1 MSAFLLAQTGH
12 SLPLAPYP
20 VVVGSDPSAQVPV
33 RADLGIAP
41 QHYQIQPAPGQNGHW
56 VVSLL
61 PEQPVQ
67 VNGQP
72 VPHALLR
79 DGDVITAGAL
89 HLMYRAAVAEAPV
102 MAATMPMAMPALPSM
117 PPPMPPPPPQEP
129 AAPPADMDAPRSG
142 YRIPGAPAPG
152 TALEEN
158 LDYLS
163 EGARQKILRERTM
176 KEAAQRTQQQLE
188 ALKVEQHFGYACI
201 GAVIAIALG
210 MLLYTRLDN
219 MSLKLWLPG
228 TALLGQFLGWII
240 RRTGKGQE
248 RRFGVLAAATGMI
261 AIATANFI
269 QYSSEKNEFQAE
281 QEAAVAEESEYS
293 EDTAPEG
300 IAERLVKQKIDSM
313 TADMKDNMK
322 SHIKTM
328 LRENLT
334 ALREEDP
341 LFLARI
347 RRNYPELLEEL
358 RIEDPALYRQI
369 TTPLAAEQPP
379 PDPTLAYIE
388 EPAPAIPEMTT
399 EEEDAALAAE
409 EAAAEA
415 EFKEQME
422 QFEAEYGETAQAVGK
437 AVEAGVGLVLFAWIL
452 FNPKSLVAYFIIGG
466 AAYRAAFRYLSSE
479 EASRLHL
486 GGERQQDM
494 SGKSL
499 KERMQMNRTS

>member
-12 SLPLAPYP
+12 SLPLPPDP

-33 RADLGIAP
+33 RADLGIAAR
-41 QHYQIQPAPGQNGHW
+41 HYQIQSDPGQNGHW

-61 PEQPVQ
+61 PEHPVQ

-102 MAATMPMAMPALPSM
+102 MAATMPMAMPAMPSM
-117 PPPMPPPPPQEP
+117 PPPPPPMPPPPPQEP
-129 AAPPADMDAPRSG
+129 SAPPAEMDAPRSG

-163 EGARQKILRERTM
+163 EGARQKILRERMM
-176 KEAAQRTQQQLE
+176 KESMARTQQQFD
-188 ALKVEQHFGYACI
+188 ALKVEQNFGRACL
-201 GAVIAIALG
+201 GA
-210 MLLYTRLDN
+210 LLVLAVGSFLYLRLDH
-219 MSLKLWLPG
+219 MSIKLWLPG

-248 RRFGVLAAATGMI
+248 RRFGLLAGAAAMLCVSAAGLLDYR
-261 AIATANFI
+261 AAEAK
-269 QYSSEKNEFQAE
+269 YQAE
-281 QEAAVAEESEYS
+281 SQVAEEGEYS
-293 EDTAPEG
+293 QETPEEREQRL
-300 IAERLVKQKIDSM
+300 AEEEEERAEEERVEALHEAAAKASEARL
-313 TADMKDNMK
+313 
-322 SHIKTM
+322 
-328 LRENLT
+328 R
-334 ALREEDP
+334 
-341 LFLARI
+341 RI
-347 RRNYPELLEEL
+347 HPELFREYDE
-358 RIEDPALYRQI
+358 
-369 TTPLAAEQPP
+369 AA
-379 PDPTLAYIE
+379 
-388 EPAPAIPEMTT
+388 
-399 EEEDAALAAE
+399 
-409 EAAAEA
+409 AAAEA
-415 EFKEQME
+415 EAAEDGTMSEEGEEELTEDALSKEEPELTEEQMR
-422 QFEAEYGETAQAVGK
+422 EAEELATQIGET
-437 AVEAGVGLVLFAWIL
+437 VEAGLNILLFAWIL
-452 FNPKSLVAYFIIGG
+452 FNPKALIAYFIIGG

-499 KERMQMNRTS
+499 KERMQMNRTC